1 MIFSY
6 SRVTFLVVTA
16 SMCCPTVLLY
26 AFTTLRESHILLSL
40 TLSYV
45 INLACKPSGVFFFKY
60 IWAYGFYFLS
70 VSNLSLSHTF
80 LAPFTYSDRL
90 GV

>member
-1 MIFSY
+1 M
-6 SRVTFLVVTA
+6 
-16 SMCCPTVLLY
+16 
-26 AFTTLRESHILLSL
+26 
-40 TLSYV
+40 LSYV
-45 INLACKPSGVFFFKY
+45 INLACKPSGVLLKY

-70 VSNLSLSHTF
+70 VSNLSLRHTF